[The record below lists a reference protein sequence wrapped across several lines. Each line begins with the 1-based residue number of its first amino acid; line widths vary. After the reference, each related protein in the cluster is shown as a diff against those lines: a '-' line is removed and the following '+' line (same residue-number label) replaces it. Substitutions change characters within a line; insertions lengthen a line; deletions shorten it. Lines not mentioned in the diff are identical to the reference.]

1 MSIKST
7 LIELQTQ
14 SLKSGDKETLRIVR
28 MALAEIKQVEVD
40 TREELTEAK
49 QLSLIE
55 KMVKQRNESLKAFQE
70 GGREDLASIEI
81 SEIKFLKQFLPEKFS
96 PEETDKMIADA
107 IAELD
112 AKVMADMGKVMAHLK
127 DKAAGQVDMG
137 YVSQKVKESLS

>member
-14 SLKSGDKETLRIVR
+14 SLKSGDKETLRIIR

-55 KMVKQRNESLKAFQE
+55 KMVKQRNESLKAFQK

>member
-14 SLKSGDKETLRIVR
+14 SLKSGDKETLRVVR
-28 MALAEIKQVEVD
+28 MALAEIKQIEVD

>member
-14 SLKSGDKETLRIVR
+14 SLKSGDKETLRVVR

-55 KMVKQRNESLKAFQE
+55 KMVKQRNESVKAFQE
-70 GGREDLASIEI
+70 GGREDLAIIEI
-81 SEIKFLKQFLPEKFS
+81 SEIKFLEQFLPEKLS

>member
-81 SEIKFLKQFLPEKFS
+81 SEIKFLEQFLPEKLS

>member
-14 SLKSGDKETLRIVR
+14 SLKSGDKETLRVVR

-55 KMVKQRNESLKAFQE
+55 KMVKQRNESLKAFQK

-81 SEIKFLKQFLPEKFS
+81 SEIKFLKQFLPEKLS

>member
-70 GGREDLASIEI
+70 GGREDLASIEQTFCRH
-81 SEIKFLKQFLPEKFS
+81 FLNSK
-96 PEETDKMIADA
+96 
-107 IAELD
+107 ELWI
-112 AKVMADMGKVMAHLK
+112 L
-127 DKAAGQVDMG
+127 
-137 YVSQKVKESLS
+137 

>member
-7 LIELQTQ
+7 LIALQTQ
-14 SLKSGDKETLRIVR
+14 SLKSGDKETLRVVR
-28 MALAEIKQVEVD
+28 MALAEIKQIEVD

-55 KMVKQRNESLKAFQE
+55 KMVKQRNESVKAFQE

-81 SEIKFLKQFLPEKFS
+81 SEIKFLEKFLPEKLS
-96 PEETDKMIADA
+96 TEETDKMIAGA

-112 AKVMADMGKVMAHLK
+112 AKVMADMGKVMAYLK

-137 YVSQKVKESLS
+137 YVSQKVRESLS

>member
-7 LIELQTQ
+7 LIALQTK
-14 SLKSGDKETLRIVR
+14 SLKSGDKETLRVVR
-28 MALAEIKQVEVD
+28 MALAEIKQIEVD

-55 KMVKQRNESLKAFQE
+55 KMVKQRNESVKAFQE

-81 SEIKFLKQFLPEKFS
+81 SEIKFLEKFLPEKLS
-96 PEETDKMIADA
+96 TEETDKMIAGA

-112 AKVMADMGKVMAHLK
+112 AKVMADMGKVMAYLK

-137 YVSQKVKESLS
+137 YVSQKVRESLS

>member
-1 MSIKST
+1 MDI
-7 LIELQTQ
+7 I
-14 SLKSGDKETLRIVR
+14 
-28 MALAEIKQVEVD
+28 AEK
-40 TREELTEAK
+40 
-49 QLSLIE
+49 
-55 KMVKQRNESLKAFQE
+55 VK
-70 GGREDLASIEI
+70 
-81 SEIKFLKQFLPEKFS
+81 FLPEKFS

>member
-14 SLKSGDKETLRIVR
+14 SLKSGDKETLRVVR
-28 MALAEIKQVEVD
+28 MALAEIKQIEVD

-55 KMVKQRNESLKAFQE
+55 KMVKQRNESVKAFQE

-81 SEIKFLKQFLPEKFS
+81 SEIKFLEQFLPEKLS

>member
-55 KMVKQRNESLKAFQE
+55 KMVKQRNESLKAFQK

>member
-7 LIELQTQ
+7 LIALQTQ
-14 SLKSGDKETLRIVR
+14 SLKSGDKETLRVVR
-28 MALAEIKQVEVD
+28 MALAEIKQIEVD

-55 KMVKQRNESLKAFQE
+55 KMVKQRNESVKAFQE

-81 SEIKFLKQFLPEKFS
+81 SEIKFLEKFLPEKLS
-96 PEETDKMIADA
+96 TEETDKMIADA

-112 AKVMADMGKVMAHLK
+112 AKVMADMGKVMAYLK

-137 YVSQKVKESLS
+137 YVSQKVRESLS

>member
-14 SLKSGDKETLRIVR
+14 SLKSGDKETLRVVR
-28 MALAEIKQVEVD
+28 MALAEIKQIEVD

-55 KMVKQRNESLKAFQE
+55 RMVKQRNESVKAFQD

-81 SEIKFLKQFLPEKFS
+81 SEIKFLEQFLPEKLS

-112 AKVMADMGKVMAHLK
+112 AKVMADMGKVMACVK

>member
-14 SLKSGDKETLRIVR
+14 SLKSGDKETLRVVR
-28 MALAEIKQVEVD
+28 MALAEIKQIEVD

-55 KMVKQRNESLKAFQE
+55 KMVKQRNESVKAFQE

>member
-28 MALAEIKQVEVD
+28 MALAEIKQIEVD

-55 KMVKQRNESLKAFQE
+55 KMVKQRNESLKAFQK

>member
-7 LIELQTQ
+7 LIALQTQ
-14 SLKSGDKETLRIVR
+14 SLKSGDKETLKVVR
-28 MALAEIKQVEVD
+28 MALAEIKQIEVD

-55 KMVKQRNESLKAFQE
+55 KMVKQRNESVKAFQE

-81 SEIKFLKQFLPEKFS
+81 SEIKFLEKFLPEKLS
-96 PEETDKMIADA
+96 TEETDKMIAGA

-112 AKVMADMGKVMAHLK
+112 AKVMADMGKVMAYLK

-137 YVSQKVKESLS
+137 YVSQKVRESLS

>member
-14 SLKSGDKETLRIVR
+14 SLKSGDKETLRIIR